1 MIATVISK
9 VLSMKS
15 ATVLVVT
22 LAASALDA
30 LPAVAGPER
39 LERVLVSEVSRPPAG
54 WVEFCT
60 RQPGECAGTAR
71 HCSLTGGVEGASTTL
86 ADFERHGI
94 PKSLF
99 L

>member
-15 ATVLVVT
+15 GTVLVVT
-22 LAASALDA
+22 LAASFVDA
-30 LPAVAGPER
+30 VPAVAGPDR

-60 RQPGECAGTAR
+60 R
-71 HCSLTGGVEGASTTL
+71 
-86 ADFERHGI
+86 
-94 PKSLF
+94 
-99 L
+99 